1 MNKTERMLAI
11 VLELQRGG
19 GRRAEDLAATF
30 ETSVRTIYRDM
41 EALSEAGVPLV
52 ATPGRGYALMPGYF
66 LPPVSFTVDEATALL
81 LGGDTVARQ
90 FDAQYREVAESALRK
105 LAAALPAGLRAATD
119 ERRARLRFVSPVPT
133 APAVEEHLR
142 LLRRAVLEGAGVRFR
157 YHGWRNTREGSPP
170 TERDADPHALVSLS
184 GVWMLVAHD
193 HLRGGLR
200 RFRLD
205 RMDALAL
212 TGRTFTP
219 PTSVERGE
227 DAPRPVVVRALFDPA
242 IARRVREYPAFYAT
256 TYEERE
262 DGLLVTL
269 RVREAADAVPWLLG
283 WGRHVRVLEPAD
295 VRELLVAEAEAVAVK
310 NAKTVPRS

>member
-1 MNKTERMLAI
+1 MNKTERMLAV

-66 LPPVSFTVDEATALL
+66 LPPVAFTVDEATTLL
-81 LGGDTVARQ
+81 LGGDVVARQ

-105 LAAALPAGLRAATD
+105 LAAALPAGLRAATE
-119 ERRARLRFVSPVPT
+119 ERRARLRFASPSSP
-133 APAVEEHLR
+133 APEVEDNLR
-142 LLRRAVLEGAGVRFR
+142 LLRRAVLEGAGVHFR

-170 TERDADPHALVSLS
+170 TEREADPHALVSLT
-184 GVWMLVAHD
+184 GVWYLMAHD
-193 HLRGGLR
+193 HLRGEVR

-205 RMDALAL
+205 RMDTLAL

-219 PTSVERGE
+219 PQSVERPPE
-227 DAPRPVVVRALFDPA
+227 EPRPVIVRVLFDPA
-242 IARRVREYPAFYAT
+242 IARRVREYPVFQAITYA
-256 TYEERE
+256 ERE

-269 RVREAADAVPWLLG
+269 RVRDARDTVNWLLS
-283 WGRHVRVLEPAD
+283 WGRYVRVLEPESVRRLLAD
-295 VRELLVAEAEAVAVK
+295 EAAAVVAQ
-310 NAKTVPRS
+310 NAGTPPRS